1 MRPEVDPPGRGG
13 RGGGDLTD
21 FPPPTS
27 ALFPSPTL
35 QGRPTRPMSS
45 TEVDR
50 WLATGKASEA
60 LVTALESSGDAS
72 SAVLKVLTSVK
83 KDADVDA
90 SLSSLGADNVD
101 ALVKH
106 LYAGLALGDAAISA
120 ACLRWH
126 ERVVNAHGL
135 GGIVRHLSAKD
146 VSASEQ

>member
-1 MRPEVDPPGRGG
+1 
-13 RGGGDLTD
+13 
-21 FPPPTS
+21 
-27 ALFPSPTL
+27 
-35 QGRPTRPMSS
+35 MSS

-50 WLATGKASEA
+50 WLATGKTSEA

-72 SAVLKVLTSVK
+72 SAVLKVLTSVR